1 MGNVAHGLE
10 GEALDSLIFD
20 VQDLASSDLL
30 GPDQPALRP
39 EQLPGSCHT
48 SSPRTFIHSFFE
60 LVLPSLYTSNLIF
73 PISLIEPARSG
84 NLGRGIYL

>member
-10 GEALDSLIFD
+10 GEALDGLIFD
-20 VQDLASSDLL
+20 VQDLASGDLL

-48 SSPRTFIHSFFE
+48 SSPTYIHSFIR
-60 LVLPSLYTSNLIF
+60 SLNSFHTSNLIF
-73 PISLIEPARSG
+73 PISPIEPARSG
-84 NLGRGIYL
+84 NLVRGIYL